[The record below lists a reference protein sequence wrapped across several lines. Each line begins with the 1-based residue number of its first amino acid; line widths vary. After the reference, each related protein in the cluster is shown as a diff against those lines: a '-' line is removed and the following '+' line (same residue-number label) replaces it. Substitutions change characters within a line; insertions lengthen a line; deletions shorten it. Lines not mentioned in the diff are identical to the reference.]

1 MLLKISKPTK
11 TGQLPATHIFLGE
24 NVTAH
29 LHMKP
34 LNQNKWHREEQMKRK
49 NVKNCFDFLKVKF
62 KKLKGGKN
70 KNFKE
75 FKILKQKTKSL

>member
-1 MLLKISKPTK
+1 
-11 TGQLPATHIFLGE
+11 
-24 NVTAH
+24 
-29 LHMKP
+29 MKP